1 MYSIKIDL
9 MVATDE
15 QNLLKT
21 PEQTEKEY
29 NNLRNKAFL
38 RLNYLI
44 DQTKKLIDL
53 NLKGETSAQIA
64 QDLTDKLYIEIKGDN
79 KQ

>member
-29 NNLRNKAFL
+29 NSLRNKAFL

-64 QDLTDKLYIEIKGDN
+64 QDLTDKLYIEIKGGN
-79 KQ
+79 EQ

>member
-29 NNLRNKAFL
+29 NSLRNKAFL

>member
-9 MVATDE
+9 LVATDD

-29 NNLRNKAFL
+29 DSLRNKAF
-38 RLNYLI
+38 
-44 DQTKKLIDL
+44 
-53 NLKGETSAQIA
+53 
-64 QDLTDKLYIEIKGDN
+64 
-79 KQ
+79 